1 MRSGVTSY
9 QINELAGSQSKQL
22 TALQARA
29 GAKVAGAIQ
38 KASLKTG
45 VDFSYLLQQAHV
57 ESSFNTTAKAK
68 GSSASGLFQFIEST
82 WLSMVKK
89 YGDKYGLGDLA
100 DQISDSGKV
109 ASKAVRNQILA
120 LRKDAELSSLMAGEY
135 ASENKEYLESRVDGD
150 VGSTE
155 LYMAHF
161 MGPAGAGK
169 FLEAMER
176 NPDSKGADIFSREA
190 CSNPAIFYNKSGQ
203 KRSLEEI
210 YALFD
215 KKFSI
220 DGQGSAP
227 TIVTDTKAADSYT
240 QAMLNKP
247 AGTFDAFNENTGK
260 WYATKNKIFDLSIAD
275 ASATKT
281 QKSYGGIPGYQSLVS
296 NPVDIMALLEYGQPD
311 TDRKEKSMWG

>member
-9 QINELAGSQSKQL
+9 QINELAGTQSKQL
-22 TALQARA
+22 AALQSKA

-89 YGDKYGLGDLA
+89 YGDKYGLSDLA

-135 ASENKEYLESRVDGD
+135 ASENKGYLQGRIGGD
-150 VGSTE
+150 IGSTE

-169 FLEAMER
+169 FLEALNR
-176 NPDSKGADIFSREA
+176 SPDTKGADIFSREA
-190 CSNPAIFYNKSGQ
+190 CSNPAIFYNKAGQ

-220 DGQGSAP
+220 DQSTP
-227 TIVTDTKAADSYT
+227 STIVTDTKAAESYS

-260 WYATKNKIFDLSIAD
+260 WYATKNKIFDLRIAD
-275 ASATKT
+275 ASATPPK
-281 QKSYGGIPGYQSLVS
+281 KAYGGIPGYQSLMA
-296 NPVDIMALLEYGQPD
+296 NPVDIMALLEYGQ
-311 TDRKEKSMWG
+311 TDSNKKEKSMWG

>member
-9 QINELAGSQSKQL
+9 QINELAGAQSKQL
-22 TALQARA
+22 SALQTKA

-38 KASLKTG
+38 NASLKTG

-100 DQISDSGKV
+100 DQISEGGKV
-109 ASKAVRNQILA
+109 ASKAVRQQILA

-135 ASENKEYLESRVDGD
+135 ASENKGYLASRIDSD
-150 VGSTE
+150 IGSTE

-169 FLEAMER
+169 FLEAMDR
-176 NPDSKGADIFSREA
+176 NPNTKGADIFSREA
-190 CSNPAIFYNKSGQ
+190 CSNPAIFYNKAGQ

-220 DGQGSAP
+220 DQSTP
-227 TIVTDTKAADSYT
+227 TKIVTDTKAADTYT
-240 QAMLNKP
+240 QALLNKP

-260 WYATKNKIFDLSIAD
+260 WYTTKNKIFDLRAAD
-275 ASATKT
+275 TSATQTK
-281 QKSYGGIPGYQSLVS
+281 KAYGGIPGYQSLVS
-296 NPVDIMALLEYGQPD
+296 NPVDIMALLENGQPENEK
-311 TDRKEKSMWG
+311 KEKSMWG

>member
-1 MRSGVTSY
+1 MRSEVTSY
-9 QINELAGSQSKQL
+9 QINELAGGRSNQL
-22 TALQARA
+22 TALQSKA
-29 GAKVAGAIQ
+29 GAKVAGAIHN
-38 KASLKTG
+38 ASLKTG
-45 VDFSYLLQQAHV
+45 VAFSYLLQQANV

-100 DQISDSGKV
+100 DQISEGGKV
-109 ASKAVRNQILA
+109 ASKAVRQQILA

-135 ASENKEYLESRVDGD
+135 ASENKEYLSDRVDGK

-169 FLEAMER
+169 FLEALDR
-176 NPDSKGADIFSREA
+176 NPNTKGADIFSREA
-190 CSNPAIFYNKSGQ
+190 CSNSSIFYNKAGQ
-203 KRSLEEI
+203 KRSLDEI
-210 YALFD
+210 YSLFD

-220 DGQGSAP
+220 EDQAAP
-227 TIVTDTKAADSYT
+227 TVVTGTKAADEYT
-240 QAMLNKP
+240 QALLNKP

-260 WYATKNKIFDLSIAD
+260 WVTTKNKIFDMRIAD
-275 ASATKT
+275 ASAVQPK
-281 QKSYGGIPGYQSLVS
+281 KAYGGIPGYQSLVS
-296 NPVDIMALLEYGQPD
+296 NPVDIMALLEYGQPEND
-311 TDRKEKSMWG
+311 KKQPSMWG